1 MDNDIFN
8 NKLPNLKHLNYLL
21 ALDKHQHFNKA
32 AQACFVSQ
40 STLSSA
46 ILKLEEQLSCQ
57 LLERDHK
64 SFIFTSHGKQVI
76 ALAQQL
82 LLSANELVAFAK
94 QQAGEDVG
102 SIRLGCI
109 PTIAPFLLTD
119 LVQLCQQK
127 LPKLELYLCEDTTEN
142 LMLQLEQGKID
153 CALLAFPIPKHN
165 FSAQLLGKDNF
176 FIAGDKKLVNNLK
189 TAFNYDSLPEKSI
202 FLLNTEHCLT
212 EHAVS
217 ACQLADTSRINS
229 FSASSLATLVQ
240 MTMFHHG
247 VTFLPEMAV
256 DKGVGYIEGL
266 TIEAIQGDVYREI
279 GMIWRKTSLREQ
291 AFIALGNLVSNL
303 LTKIKFK

>member
-1 MDNDIFN
+1 MNNNIFN
-8 NKLPNLKHLNYLL
+8 SKLPNLKHLNYLL

-64 SFIFTSHGKQVI
+64 RFVFTSHGKQIV
-76 ALAQQL
+76 ALAKQL
-82 LLSANELVAFAK
+82 LLSANELVTFAK
-94 QQAGEDVG
+94 QQGSYDSG

-119 LVQLCQQK
+119 LVQLCQHK

-142 LMLQLEQGKID
+142 LMWQLEQGEID
-153 CALLAFPIPKHN
+153 CAILAFPIPKHD
-165 FSAQLLGKDNF
+165 FSTQLLGKDNF
-176 FIAGDKKLVNNLK
+176 FIAGDKKLINNVKYPLD
-189 TAFNYDSLPEKSI
+189 YDSLPEKSI
-202 FLLNTEHCLT
+202 FLLNKEHCLT

-240 MTMFHHG
+240 MTSFHHG
-247 VTFLPEMAV
+247 VTFLPKMAI
-256 DKGVGYIEGL
+256 DKGVGQLEGL
-266 TIEAIQGDVYREI
+266 AIKEIQGDVYREI
-279 GMIWRKTSLREQ
+279 GMIWRKTSMREH
-291 AFIALGNLVSNL
+291 AFLALGGLVSNL
-303 LTKIKFK
+303 LKNKDE

>member
-46 ILKLEEQLSCQ
+46 ILKLEEQLCCQ

-64 SFIFTSHGKQVI
+64 RFVFTSHGKQVI

-94 QQAGEDVG
+94 QQSGHDVG
-102 SIRLGCI
+102 SLRLGCI

-119 LVQLCQQK
+119 LVQLCQQQ

-142 LMLQLEQGKID
+142 LMRQLEEGKID
-153 CALLAFPIPKHN
+153 CAILAFPIPKHN
-165 FSAQLLGKDNF
+165 FSAKLLGKDNF
-176 FIAGDKKLVNNLK
+176 FIAGDKKLVNNIK
-189 TAFNYDSLPEKSI
+189 HSFNYNSLPEKSI
-202 FLLNTEHCLT
+202 FLLNKEHCLT

-217 ACQLADTSRINS
+217 ACQLADASRINS
-229 FSASSLATLVQ
+229 FSAASLATLVQ
-240 MTMFHHG
+240 MTTFHHG
-247 VTFLPEMAV
+247 VTFLPKMAI
-256 DKGVGYIEGL
+256 DKGVGQVEGL
-266 TIEAIQGDVYREI
+266 TIKAIPGDVYREI
-279 GMIWRKTSLREQ
+279 GMIWRTTSMREK
-291 AFIALGNLVSNL
+291 AFMALGDLVVNL
-303 LTKIKFK
+303 LKK